1 MTYSQFKNRAGH
13 FLRKQLSLTNYIDV
27 QAADENIRKNI
38 PFRGPNIYILFV
50 AIVIA
55 SVGLNVNSI
64 PVIIGAM
71 LISPLMSPIIGF
83 GLGLGTNDAQLIIK
97 SLRHLGI
104 MFVVSLIASTL
115 YFMVTPLEMD
125 NPTELMA
132 RTNPSVYDV
141 FIAFFGGIAGILELS
156 RKEKGT
162 VLSGVAI
169 ATALMPP
176 GGALYLF
183 FINCIFIAL
192 ATYLVVK
199 YLHFPSKIEKK
210 SYKSLITYGLLILVV
225 LVPSFFSAYS
235 IVLENRFAN
244 SARHFVKENKSI
256 GGTYIYDYNTDVTS
270 RPYGLTLRLAG
281 ESLTND
287 NRALLYTEAEKYGIS
302 HTQIHILEDATIEVR
317 RLNETE
323 IMRDWL
329 ATNEQQL
336 KQRDDSIRVLNAR
349 IQRLVSQQLPAE
361 QISAELKAQ
370 WPQIENV
377 TLARNENQIVL
388 VLDSKRSIK
397 KDDKERIREWLS
409 VRLQAKNIL
418 VVNQ

>member
-1 MTYSQFKNRAGH
+1 M
-13 FLRKQLSLTNYIDV
+13 
-27 QAADENIRKNI
+27 
-38 PFRGPNIYILFV
+38 
-50 AIVIA
+50 
-55 SVGLNVNSI
+55 
-64 PVIIGAM
+64 
-71 LISPLMSPIIGF
+71 
-83 GLGLGTNDAQLIIK
+83 
-97 SLRHLGI
+97 
-104 MFVVSLIASTL
+104 
-115 YFMVTPLEMD
+115 
-125 NPTELMA
+125 
-132 RTNPSVYDV
+132 
-141 FIAFFGGIAGILELS
+141 
-156 RKEKGT
+156 
-162 VLSGVAI
+162 
-169 ATALMPP
+169 
-176 GGALYLF
+176 
-183 FINCIFIAL
+183 
-192 ATYLVVK
+192 
-199 YLHFPSKIEKK
+199 
-210 SYKSLITYGLLILVV
+210 

-349 IQRLVSQQLPAE
+349 IQRLVSKQLPAE
-361 QISAELKAQ
+361 QISAEIKAQ

-409 VRLQAKNIL
+409 VRLQAKNVL